1 MLVML
6 KVNSV
11 FVTSAFSPVLDAA
24 SHATQSQRSAVTS
37 QGDPLEERREVKRNC
52 FHSSLGGASRSKSSS
67 SSLPGLRREI
77 VNFSQVLHR

>member
-37 QGDPLEERREVKRNC
+37 QGDPLEEREVKRNC

-77 VNFSQVLHR
+77 VNLSQVLHR